1 MPPSIPK
8 VQQKAIEQI
17 TSESLNSTD
26 YRYLMHE
33 AAEKG
38 WAHVVQVAIE
48 RGEDRTK
55 LLQTMLHEASKFGRD
70 HAETVRVILA
80 AGADPNGKNVLEYC
94 GVDSLAV
101 LVDAGGDVDVRGG
114 SPLLKAITERTKQDK
129 ALALIAADANVNV
142 ADGDGVTAVMHAAAM
157 GRNKVYDA
165 LVKAGADLYA
175 VDKTGRSLARQIA
188 ESLAGGSFYSSESD
202 RKKATR
208 IARELRKMLPA
219 QPEDQILL
227 AIVTGDTKELG
238 RLLDGGLDANTMLA
252 GGLGLTGFTFED
264 AIEKLKQSGDI
275 MAAFQTEDFIPTKQ
289 QRDEEMGGMTL
300 LMWATATQQTDCIRV
315 LLDHGADPQLKNDGG
330 LDALTIAEK
339 RVKYH
344 AITQLL
350 RGGITTPAGEKPTTP
365 SRCETLGLLPSEVE
379 KELVRLQQFVDETA
393 DVGGASRTSSL
404 SDTPAAR
411 LKAIDQVSVGQPRRR
426 RKRETPPENRGHMV
440 EQRWELAQLH
450 YVLAEAD
457 ACQKQLQQA
466 LTLAEELFFGVHF
479 QQPYGDSRAPLPHTA
494 QWKAAT
500 KHWGESFPMA
510 LAACGV
516 LNQWDTADRLLTFSD
531 ENCTRGDKSPKYNPE
546 YYEWPL
552 WMHLGAIARNEPPPG
567 KWLASMQ
574 KESTRQSKA
583 MLAAYQAIADAKP
596 KPAEKA
602 IDRIVQA
609 HIAYQKKWSKGVF
622 ASRCVS
628 PAATYFFHRAR
639 QQGLAIAFAETWDPY
654 VMQLPS
660 EAT

>member
-17 TSESLNSTD
+17 TSGSLSSTD

-70 HAETVRVILA
+70 HAETVRVILS

-129 ALALIAADANVNV
+129 ALALIAAGANVNA

-165 LVKAGADLYA
+165 MVKAGADLYA

-252 GGLGLTGFTFED
+252 GGLGLTGFTFQD
-264 AIEKLKQSGDI
+264 AVEKLKQSSNI
-275 MAAFQTEDFIPTKQ
+275 MEALQTEDFIPTKQ
-289 QRDEEMGGMTL
+289 QRDDEMGGMTL

-350 RGGITTPAGEKPTTP
+350 RGGITESGGEKSTTP
-365 SRCETLGLLPSEVE
+365 SRCETLGLLQSEVE
-379 KELVRLQQFVDETA
+379 KELLRLQDWVAGRDRPRPTKRKKPPAMSAEARLQQAMEVS
-393 DVGGASRTSSL
+393 VGGA
-404 SDTPAAR
+404 
-411 LKAIDQVSVGQPRRR
+411 GRRE
-426 RKRETPPENRGHMV
+426 RETPPENRGHLV

-450 YVLAEAD
+450 YVLGEAD
-457 ACQKQLQQA
+457 SCQQQLQQ
-466 LTLAEELFFGVHF
+466 LRTLAEELYFGAHF
-479 QQPYGDSRAPLPHTA
+479 QQPYRDSKAPLPHTA

-500 KHWGESFPMA
+500 RHWGECFPMA

-516 LNQWDTADRLLTFSD
+516 LDEWDAADRLLTFPD
-531 ENCTRGDKSPKYNPE
+531 ENCERGDKSPKYNPE

-552 WMHLGAIARNEPPPG
+552 WMHLGALARDEPPKT

-583 MLAAYQAIADAKP
+583 MLVAYQALADAKP

-639 QQGLAIAFAETWDPY
+639 QQGLAIEFAESWDPY